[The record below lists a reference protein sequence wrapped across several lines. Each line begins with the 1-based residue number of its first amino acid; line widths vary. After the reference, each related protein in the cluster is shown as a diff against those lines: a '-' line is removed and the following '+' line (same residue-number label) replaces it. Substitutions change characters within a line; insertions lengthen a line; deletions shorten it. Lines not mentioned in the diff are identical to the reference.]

1 MSRYESVAIEV
12 NSSALTGLF
21 GADGPESVRERR
33 GGDGGSVVG
42 AVRESGVEWGGGVGL
57 ERTPRTT
64 KLACSSSWS

>member
-1 MSRYESVAIEV
+1 MSRCESVAIEV

-42 AVRESGVEWGGGVGL
+42 AVRERGGVGWGSGSG
-57 ERTPRTT
+57 EDP
-64 KLACSSSWS
+64 SDH